1 MTTTS
6 SKSKTKKK
14 AARTP
19 IKISLWAP
27 DPPMVLPMPLILKW
41 AFPDGARRANV
52 DNWRQLHLLWV
63 PLEPTSWHPNVD
75 HRCDSRSQEAHVA
88 RPSCNSVR
96 SCKQL
101 RIIRIVLIFRN
112 GKRICHYEP
121 ILRTEIVDEGNG
133 NWLIQSDLASGHR
146 SRMQSLQIG
155 LGNLFTHRDRND
167 VRDDPTKTYFT

>member
-1 MTTTS
+1 MKAACQKFATTSERQKLRHKKLRKNASSTFLRRQKQAITTTS
-6 SKSKTKKK
+6 SKSRTNKK

-27 DPPMVLPMPLILKW
+27 DPPTALPMPLILKW

-75 HRCDSRSQEAHVA
+75 HRWDSRSQEAHVA

-96 SCKQL
+96 NCKQL
-101 RIIRIVLIFRN
+101 CKIRIVQIFRN
-112 GKRICHYEP
+112 GKRISH
-121 ILRTEIVDEGNG
+121 
-133 NWLIQSDLASGHR
+133 
-146 SRMQSLQIG
+146 
-155 LGNLFTHRDRND
+155 
-167 VRDDPTKTYFT
+167 